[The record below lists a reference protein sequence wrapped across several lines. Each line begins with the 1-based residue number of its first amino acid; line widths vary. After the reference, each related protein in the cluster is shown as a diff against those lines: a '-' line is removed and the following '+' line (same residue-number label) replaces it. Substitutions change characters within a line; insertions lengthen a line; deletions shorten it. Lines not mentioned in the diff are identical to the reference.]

1 MSRFILLLAAILYL
15 AACADHGKV
24 VDSNENEIKLKIGY
38 NAAINNVT
46 TKPAADEHC
55 EDKGKKA
62 VWIGHDR
69 DGNMHY
75 KCI

>member
-1 MSRFILLLAAILYL
+1 MTRLTLILAVAFYL
-15 AACADHGKV
+15 AACTDHGEV

-38 NAAINNVT
+38 DAAVSNIT

-55 EDKGKKA
+55 EDEEKKA

-69 DGNMHY
+69 NGTMHY
-75 KCI
+75 KCM